1 MNEPYEIIPSAT
13 PVSDLLIDKLNIR
26 GVRCTA
32 AAAFFVK
39 NKFVDICLGKKVTA
53 VANLTTG
60 EISEVE
66 PEYDND

>member
-1 MNEPYEIIPSAT
+1 MDESYEVISSTT

-39 NKFVDICLGKKVTA
+39 NKFVDS
-53 VANLTTG
+53 NTT
-60 EISEVE
+60 IT
-66 PEYDND
+66 